1 MHCSN
6 TDMPQ
11 VDEDIKIGNIVAE
24 FYNENPFPGFDIN
37 KYITREDLYKNA
49 NIYSRMLDDQIP
61 WEKTI
66 LDAGCGTGQL
76 ACLLSVKNR
85 KTLGTDFSE
94 KSLAKG
100 NELKEKLKLDNV
112 TFRREDLLDMKY
124 DGQQYDYIFCNGVLH
139 HTNNPYLGFQ
149 NIIRYAKP
157 GTYIII
163 GLYNQYGRLR
173 LRIKRRWV
181 NWKYRSNKEKTRS
194 AIQEMLVKD
203 EEDTE
208 KQDTWYQD
216 QYLHP
221 HELSHTIDELLE
233 WYKKNNIEYINSL
246 PPIELFRKEEQ
257 AIRIFKKSAVTG
269 WRNSKLAHLLK
280 QLKWIISLRK
290 TGGYFMIVGRKI

>member
-1 MHCSN
+1 
-6 TDMPQ
+6 MPQ
-11 VDEDIKIGNIVAE
+11 VNENTRIGNIVAE
-24 FYNENPFPGFDIN
+24 FYNENPFPGYDIN

-61 WEKTI
+61 WEKSI

-85 KTLGTDFSE
+85 KTLGMDFSE

-100 NELKEKLKLDNV
+100 KELKEKLKLDNL
-112 TFRREDLLDMKY
+112 TFRKENLLELEH
-124 DGQQYDYIFCNGVLH
+124 DGRQFDYIFCNGVLH

-149 NIIRYAKP
+149 NIIPFAKP

-163 GLYNQYGRLR
+163 GLYNKYGRLR

-181 NWKYRSNKEKTRS
+181 NRKHRSNKEKTRD

-203 EEDTE
+203 EKDTE

-221 HELSHTIDELLE
+221 HELSHTIDELLG

-246 PPIELFRKEEQ
+246 PPIELFRKEEH
-257 AIRIFKKSAVTG
+257 AIRIFKKSSVTG

-280 QLKWIISLRK
+280 QLKWIFSLRK
-290 TGGYFMIVGRKI
+290 TGGYYMIVGRKL

>member
-1 MHCSN
+1 MTNKSEIRISK
-6 TDMPQ
+6 
-11 VDEDIKIGNIVAE
+11 EDTRIGNIVAE
-24 FYNENPFPGFDIN
+24 FYNENPFPGYDIN

-85 KTLGTDFSE
+85 KTLGMDFSE

-112 TFRREDLLDMKY
+112 TFRRENLLDLEY
-124 DGQQYDYIFCNGVLH
+124 DGQQFDYIFCNGVLH

-149 NIIRYAKP
+149 NIIPFAKT

-163 GLYNQYGRLR
+163 GLYNKYGRLR

-181 NWKYRSNKEKTRS
+181 NWKYRSNKEKTRG

-203 EEDTE
+203 EKDTE

-221 HELSHTIDELLE
+221 HELSHTIDELLD
-233 WYKKNNIEYINSL
+233 WYKKNNVEYINSL
-246 PPIELFRKEEQ
+246 PPIELFRKEEH
-257 AIRIFKKSAVTG
+257 AIRIFKKSSATG
-269 WRNSKLAHLLK
+269 WRNNKLAHLLK
-280 QLKWIISLRK
+280 QLKWTISLRK
-290 TGGYFMIVGRKI
+290 TGGYFMIVGRKL

>member
-1 MHCSN
+1 MSN
-6 TDMPQ
+6 KSEIRISK
-11 VDEDIKIGNIVAE
+11 EDTRIGNIVAE

-61 WEKTI
+61 WEKSI

-85 KTLGTDFSE
+85 KTLGMDFSE
-94 KSLAKG
+94 KSLVKG

-112 TFRREDLLDMKY
+112 TFRRENLLDLECK
-124 DGQQYDYIFCNGVLH
+124 GEQFDYIFCNGVLH

-149 NIIRYAKP
+149 NIIPFAKT

-163 GLYNQYGRLR
+163 GLYNKYGRLR
-173 LRIKRRWV
+173 LRIRRRWV

-203 EEDTE
+203 EKDTE

-221 HELSHTIDELLE
+221 HELSHTIEELLD
-233 WYKKNNIEYINSL
+233 WYKKSNIEYINSL
-246 PPIELFRKEEQ
+246 PPIELFRKEEH
-257 AIRIFKKSAVTG
+257 AIRIFKKSSVTG

-290 TGGYFMIVGRKI
+290 TGGYFMIVGRKL